1 MRSERTRIGYV
12 IDQLLYGGGEGQLC
26 ELVRGLDSQRFQ
38 CFVYCLS
45 DAVSPYE
52 ERLRSAGAEL
62 RFIKRHGHFD
72 IVRLLNLARLLRQD
86 RIDLVHAFLF
96 LANAYT
102 WLARWFA
109 GVPYL
114 VTSARNCKEIGA
126 LRRWINQ
133 LAFRGSDAIICNGE
147 AVRAFA
153 VQHFRAPD
161 AKITVIAN
169 GVDLARFEVDSVPSC
184 DAVSRS
190 TSTDRIILTI
200 GRLVPQKDLDLFIEA
215 ASLLTHATTGVC
227 FVIVGDG
234 PCRERLERHAA
245 ERHLEDKIS
254 FLGARG
260 DIPALLHEAD
270 IFWLTSAWEG
280 MPNVL
285 LEAMACAKPIVA
297 RDVGACREVVT
308 HGVNGYLVS
317 SRDARQIADYTLEL
331 LTNPARA
338 QEMGQAG
345 LRRVEEN
352 LSIAAMIQAT
362 EKLYGSLLKSRCRTA
377 F

>member
-1 MRSERTRIGYV
+1 V
-12 IDQLLYGGGEGQLC
+12 IDRLLYGGGEGQLC

-45 DAVSPYE
+45 DEASPYE
-52 ERLRSAGAEL
+52 EQLRAAGAEL
-62 RFIKRHGHFD
+62 RFIKRLGHFD
-72 IVRLLNLARLLRQD
+72 IVRLFKLARFLRQD

-102 WLARWFA
+102 WLARRPA
-109 GVPYL
+109 GVRYL

-126 LRRWINQ
+126 LRRLVNQ

-147 AVRAFA
+147 TVRTFA

-161 AKITVIAN
+161 AKIAVIAN
-169 GVDLARFEVDSVPSC
+169 GVDLARFAVDVVHPC
-184 DAVSRS
+184 EPVNRS
-190 TSTDRIILTI
+190 TPAERIVLTI
-200 GRLVPQKDLDLFIEA
+200 GRLVPQKDLELFIEA
-215 ASLLTHATTGVC
+215 ASLLTQMTTEVR
-227 FVIVGDG
+227 FVIVGEG
-234 PCRERLERHAA
+234 PCRERLERRAA
-245 ERHLEDKIS
+245 ERHLADKIS
-254 FLGARG
+254 FLGTRG

-308 HGVNGYLVS
+308 HGVNGYLVT
-317 SRDARQIADYTLEL
+317 SRDAGQIADYTLDL

-352 LSIAAMIQAT
+352 LSISAMIQAT
-362 EKLYGSLLKSRCRTA
+362 EQLYGSLLKAQISH
-377 F
+377 

>member
-1 MRSERTRIGYV
+1 MRGERTRIGYV
-12 IDQLLYGGGEGQLC
+12 IDRLLYGGGEGQLC
-26 ELVRGLDSQRFQ
+26 ELVRGLDAQRFQ

-45 DAVSPYE
+45 DEASPYE
-52 ERLRSAGAEL
+52 ERLRAAGAEL

-72 IVRLLNLARLLRQD
+72 IVRLLKLARLLRQD
-86 RIDLVHAFLF
+86 RIDLVHSFLF

-102 WLARWFA
+102 WLARRLA

-126 LRRWINQ
+126 LRGWINQ

-161 AKITVIAN
+161 AKIAVIAN
-169 GVDLARFEVDSVPSC
+169 GVDLARFEVDSVHACES
-184 DAVSRS
+184 ASRS

-215 ASLLTHATTGVC
+215 AFLLTRATTGVR

-234 PCRERLERHAA
+234 PCRERLERRVA
-245 ERHLEDKIS
+245 ERRLEDKIS
-254 FLGARG
+254 FLGTRG
-260 DIPALLHEAD
+260 DIPALLREAD

-308 HGVNGYLVS
+308 HGVNGYLVN
-317 SRDARQIADYTLEL
+317 SRDARQIADYTLDL
-331 LTNPARA
+331 LAHPARA

-345 LRRVEEN
+345 WRRVEEN
-352 LSIAAMIQAT
+352 LSISAMIQAT
-362 EKLYGSLLKSRCRTA
+362 EKLYGSLLKSRCRTTR
-377 F
+377 